1 LVCGGIAYFGPR
13 SPRLRIDVA
22 IFEFVIPLGIREPRG
37 PLPDADCGR
46 AEQRPKH
53 TTIR

>member
-22 IFEFVIPLGIREPRG
+22 IFEFVIPLGIRDRAAPVGCRLWPR
-37 PLPDADCGR
+37 
-46 AEQRPKH
+46 
-53 TTIR
+53 